1 MIGAL
6 ILGFLAGAIARLL
19 MPDVFSSMRGWRSWV
34 LSTVL
39 GLLGAALGWVIFTKW
54 LGIGDDDVFDLGG
67 IVSAIIGTMIVLA
80 IASFVLRRSGH
91 AEQIG
96 QPRAAADNPPAEAPE
111 RGTQRRRE
119 QQRRNRPR

>member
-39 GLLGAALGWVIFTKW
+39 GLLGAALGWVIFTTL

-67 IVSAIIGTMIVLA
+67 ILSAIIGVLIVLP
-80 IASFVLRRSGH
+80 IAGFALRRVGMS
-91 AEQIG
+91 
-96 QPRAAADNPPAEAPE
+96 PE
-111 RGTQRRRE
+111 R
-119 QQRRNRPR
+119 RPLEPPR